1 MAPRATVRQNPRVA
15 ESAVAPAPE
24 RSPATGTTVR
34 ARGRRAATDVR
45 LYLLAV
51 VVSCAGVAVMMRLW
65 RVDWRVP
72 FVYQGDAL
80 GSAAHFVTTLETG
93 WYESQPR
100 LGFPYG
106 QHYQDF
112 PFSDDLHLV
121 AAKLLGWIT
130 EGHWVAAFNGYYLLT
145 FPLAA
150 AGAVWFLR
158 QCRLSGPTT
167 VVLAVL
173 YSVAPYHL
181 QRNEAH
187 LFLSGYY
194 VIPVA
199 MVLVLRVVR
208 GQPLWG
214 TRRRTGPDTGAVA
227 RVRSVLTGRGA
238 GTVVILGLLVSS
250 GVYYAVFVLLLLAV
264 AALVAVAGHRSW
276 SRFRGAVM
284 AGIVGVAWFGMAL
297 LPDLLHAWKYGSDG
311 DAFARGGDGP
321 QFLGLRILGMLM
333 PSPDHPIPELA
344 ALRKWFVARYPP
356 DAEWPAL
363 GLVGTIGFLLLLGV
377 GLGRMMRTSAR
388 PIRPGSRLEALGAL
402 AGLSLIATLVA
413 TTGGLG
419 LVISMITPA
428 MRAWNRMVIVIALLA
443 LAGFGLALEAGA
455 VRLRRRSA
463 VRRRRRL
470 ALRAEGRAGGRPGGR
485 PERRWSPSVQQI
497 VLMLSV
503 LTLLAGV
510 GDQSLPSA
518 VQQPSTVASFE
529 SDESFFTEVEASLPA
544 GAAVFQ
550 LPFRAYPEGE
560 LIDGTTESDQ
570 LRGLL
575 HTRSLRFSAGGI
587 KGRPQTD
594 WPAEVVAR
602 PTGDFLTDI
611 AIVGFSGVIID
622 RLAVCDRGASL
633 LAELEPAIG
642 PPTVTSNDGRFVFL
656 QINGVLARVES
667 SMTPQQRR
675 ARAAEITH
683 DAS

>member
-1 MAPRATVRQNPRVA
+1 MA

-24 RSPATGTTVR
+24 RSPAIGTTLR

-51 VVSCAGVAVMMRLW
+51 VVSGAGVAVMMRLW

-106 QHYQDF
+106 QHYHDF

-121 AAKLLGWIT
+121 FAKVLGWVT
-130 EGHWVAAFNGYYLLT
+130 GGHWVAAFNGYYLLT

-158 QCRLSGPTT
+158 QCRLTGPTT

-194 VIPVA
+194 LIPVA

-214 TRRRTGPDTGAVA
+214 TRPRPRPDTGAVA

-238 GTVVILGLLVSS
+238 GTVVILGLLVTS

-284 AGIVGVAWFGMAL
+284 AGIVGVGWFGMAL

-311 DAFARGGDGP
+311 DAFSRGGDGP
-321 QFLGLRILGMLM
+321 QFLGLRIFGMLM

-377 GLGRMMRTSAR
+377 GLGRMMRTSAG
-388 PIRPGSRLEALGAL
+388 PVRPGSRLEAFGAL

-419 LVISMITPA
+419 LVVSMITPA

-443 LAGFGLALEAGA
+443 LAGFGLTLEAVA
-455 VRLRRRSA
+455 VRLRRRWA
-463 VRRRRRL
+463 EPGRRH
-470 ALRAEGRAGGRPGGR
+470 APGRP
-485 PERRWSPSVQQI
+485 PMPVQRI
-497 VLMLSV
+497 VLVLSV
-503 LTLLAGV
+503 LTLLV
-510 GDQSLPSA
+510 GGADQSLPSA

-529 SDESFFTEVEASLPA
+529 SDESFFVEVEASLPA

-594 WPAEVVAR
+594 WPAEVVAL
-602 PTGDFLTDI
+602 PTADFLTDI
-611 AIVGFSGVIID
+611 AIVGYSGIVID
-622 RLAVCDRGASL
+622 RLAVPDRGASL
-633 LAELEPAIG
+633 LRRLEPTLRQ
-642 PPTVTSNDGRFVFL
+642 PTVTSVDGRFAYL
-656 QINGVLARVES
+656 SLDTVLAGVES
-667 SMTPQQRR
+667 SMTPQQR
-675 ARAAEITH
+675 ARHTAEITH
-683 DAS
+683 GATS